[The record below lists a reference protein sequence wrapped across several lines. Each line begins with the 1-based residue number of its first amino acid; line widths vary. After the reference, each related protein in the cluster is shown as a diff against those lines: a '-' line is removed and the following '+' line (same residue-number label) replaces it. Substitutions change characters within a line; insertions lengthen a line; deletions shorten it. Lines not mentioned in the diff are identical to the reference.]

1 MKPNAALVVLA
12 RRVASVFGLF
22 GLMASPALAGD
33 RALIDFIGFSP
44 DAKYFAFE
52 EFGIQDGSGSA
63 YSNIFVIDLENDSWL
78 DGTPIR
84 AQAEEGDDSENLLAI
99 RSKANSEALKFIAD
113 NKIFVP
119 AEIAALNADGEIEE
133 DPARLAF
140 MFPIPGPGMET
151 ASYQLEISTFAATSS
166 EDCAGYFGNPPLG
179 FELTVFDGKETR
191 SLHRDGDTLPGS
203 RSCPYTYRPYA
214 VLVPGIGASQHAGVV
229 IVSYTR
235 GGFEGPDR
243 RFLAVPLAF

>member
-1 MKPNAALVVLA
+1 LALL
-12 RRVASVFGLF
+12 
-22 GLMASPALAGD
+22 ASPALAGD

-63 YSNIFVIDLENDSWL
+63 YSNIYVIDLKNDSWL
-78 DGTPIR
+78 EGTPIR
-84 AQAEEGDDSENLLAI
+84 AQAAEGDDSENLLAV
-99 RSKANSEALKFIAD
+99 RSRANSEALKFIAD

-119 AEIAALNADGEIEE
+119 AEIAALNGDGIIDE
-133 DPARLAF
+133 DPLRLAF
-140 MFPIPGPGMET
+140 MFPIPIQGLESD
-151 ASYQLEISTFAATSS
+151 SYQLEITTFTAKSAETCT
-166 EDCAGYFGNPPLG
+166 DYFGKEPNG
-179 FELTVFDGKETR
+179 FELTVFDGTETR
-191 SLHRDGDTLPGS
+191 VLHRDEGTLPRS
-203 RSCPYTYRPYA
+203 RSCPFTYRPYA
-214 VLVPGIGASQHAGVV
+214 VLVPGLGGSPSAGVV

>member
-1 MKPNAALVVLA
+1 MKPNVDLVASA
-12 RRVASVFGLF
+12 RRVASAFGLL
-22 GLMASPALAGD
+22 GLMVSPALAGD

-52 EFGIQDGSGSA
+52 EFGIQDGSGAA
-63 YSNIFVIDLENDSWL
+63 YSNIYVIDLENDSWL

-84 AQAEEGDDSENLLAI
+84 AQAPEGDDSENLLAI
-99 RSKANSEALKFIAD
+99 RSKANTEALKFIAD

-119 AEIAALNADGEIEE
+119 AEIAALNGDGVIDE
-133 DPARLAF
+133 DPMRLAF
-140 MFPIPGPGMET
+140 MFPIPVMGQET
-151 ASYQLEISTFAATSS
+151 ASYQLEISTFTAKSP
-166 EDCAGYFGNPPLG
+166 EDCADYFGNDPFG
-179 FELTVFDGKETR
+179 FELTVFDGSETR
-191 SLHRDGDTLPGS
+191 VLHRDEDTLPAS

-214 VLVPGIGASQHAGVV
+214 VLVPGLGGTPSAGVV